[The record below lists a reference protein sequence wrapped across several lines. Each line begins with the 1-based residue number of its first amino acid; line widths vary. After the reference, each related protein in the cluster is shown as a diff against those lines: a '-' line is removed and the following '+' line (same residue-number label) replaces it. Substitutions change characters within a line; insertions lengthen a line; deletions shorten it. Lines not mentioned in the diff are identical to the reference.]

1 MNVQCVL
8 TGVRLTPTKMVTP
21 DIAPLQRLWTC
32 NESAH
37 PCRIDNPTH
46 PRIEGG
52 QFACVHAAQF
62 DDETLG
68 GEHVDTDVDTVHE
81 TDLGRA
87 FGYAFMRAF
96 GGEFWFNA
104 MGWFGRYGCHFV
116 ISFHPSS
123 HEISPRQVHKIL
135 FLQILSL
142 RCR

>member
-1 MNVQCVL
+1 MDYDAVL
-8 TGVRLTPTKMVTP
+8 AQVLDLLRRE
-21 DIAPLQRLWTC
+21 QRL
-32 NESAH
+32 SY
-37 PCRIDNPTH
+37 RVLKL
-46 PRIEGG
+46 RF
-52 QFACVHAAQF
+52 QL